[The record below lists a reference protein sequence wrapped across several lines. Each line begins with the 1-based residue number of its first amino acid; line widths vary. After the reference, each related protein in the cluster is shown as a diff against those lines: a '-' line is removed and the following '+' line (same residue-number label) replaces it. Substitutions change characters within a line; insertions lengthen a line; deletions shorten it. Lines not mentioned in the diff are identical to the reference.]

1 MTPEE
6 KKQYNELRKEVNK
19 ANQRIAK
26 IEKVY
31 GKGSWA
37 IKKLYSYLEVDYIQ
51 AITNTG
57 RISLKQNYSDIQL
70 RAIRKATNQFLN
82 SKTSTLSGIK
92 TRIKRIKQG
101 FKEKL
106 EITEK
111 EAEIIYESLS
121 EDLIRWITGYIDPS
135 SFWGGIIQE
144 AKEFNFSYDRF
155 ENEVISTSEELKK
168 LIIVMND
175 LDTKEKLQE
184 IYDRYVK

>member
-26 IEKVY
+26 IEKAY

-37 IKKLYSYLEVDYIQ
+37 IKKLYSYLEADYIQ

-57 RISLKQNYSDIQL
+57 RISLKQSYSDIQL
-70 RAIRKATNQFLN
+70 RAIRKATNQFLK

-92 TRIKRIKQG
+92 TQIKKIKAG
-101 FKEKL
+101 IKEN
-106 EITEK
+106 IDVTDK
-111 EAEIIYESLS
+111 EAEILYETFN
-121 EDLIRWITGYIDPS
+121 EDLLRWIFQYIEPS
-135 SFWGGIIQE
+135 DFWALLME
-144 AKEFNFSYDRF
+144 AKDYNYSYDRF
-155 ENEVISTSEELKK
+155 ENGVLSLSSDLVD
-168 LIIVMND
+168 LINTIND